1 MTGRT
6 VGKEIMAFFYDSEDW
21 MIEAGKVSYAY
32 VSPDAVYLRGE
43 DATTFTFDGQQATYY
58 EKETGLYDFHAR

>member
-1 MTGRT
+1 
-6 VGKEIMAFFYDSEDW
+6 MAAVSGLCIHALYDISTTASDPLPR
-21 MIEAGKVSYAY
+21 YAY